1 MRFMKI
7 LVLNA
12 GSSSQ
17 KSRLYEVDGSLPDEP
32 PVPLWEADAD
42 WTGHQGIADI
52 EISTARGQTRHESL
66 PAGARESIIK
76 HMLETSW
83 SGATKAIDQP
93 AEIAVV
99 GHRVVHGGPEYR
111 QTTLVTPE
119 VKAMIEQYAVFAPSH
134 NPANLEGIRVVEQV
148 LPSVPQVAVF
158 DTAFHRHLPPA
169 AAIYPGPYAWFE
181 QGIRRY
187 GFHGISHHYC
197 AQRAAQL
204 LRRDLEGLRLITCH
218 LGNGCSLAA
227 IYHGQSIDTTMGFTP
242 LEGLMMGSRSG
253 SVDPGIL
260 IHLLQR
266 KGYSAEQLDKEL
278 NKASGLLGVS
288 GVSSDMRQ
296 ILQAMAEGNPRA
308 KLAFD
313 IYVHRLREAIGAM
326 LAALGGVDALVFT
339 AGVGEHAASV
349 RAAAC
354 EAFGFLNLALD
365 PQKNAQTPVDQDIAT
380 ADSSVRV
387 LVIQTQEDWMIAQEC
402 WRLKK
407 NGAS

>member
-1 MRFMKI
+1 MKI

-17 KSRLYEVDGSLPDEP
+17 KSRLYEIDGSLPGEP
-32 PVPLWEADAD
+32 PAPLWKADAD
-42 WTGHQGIADI
+42 WTGHQGTADV

-66 PAGARESIIK
+66 PTGAREDIIK
-76 HMLETSW
+76 HMLETIW
-83 SGATKAIDQP
+83 SGTTQVIDQP

-99 GHRVVHGGPEYR
+99 GHRVVQGGPEYR
-111 QTTLVTPE
+111 QTTLMTQE
-119 VKAMIEQYAVFAPSH
+119 VKAAIEQYAAFAPSH
-134 NPANLEGIRVVEQV
+134 NPANLEGIRVVEQL

-158 DTAFHRHLPPA
+158 DTAFHRHLPLA
-169 AAIYPGPYAWFE
+169 AAVYPGPYEWFE

-204 LRRDLEGLRLITCH
+204 LGRDLEGLRLITCH

-260 IHLLQR
+260 IHLLQH
-266 KGYSAEQLDKEL
+266 KGYSVEQLDKEL

-296 ILQAMAEGNPRA
+296 ILQAIPEGNPRA
-308 KLAFD
+308 KLALD
-313 IYVHRLREAIGAM
+313 IYVHRLRGAIGSM
-326 LAALGGVDALVFT
+326 LATLGGVDALVFT
-339 AGVGEHAASV
+339 AGVGEHAASI

-354 EAFGFLNLALD
+354 EIFGFLSLTLD
-365 PQKNAQTPVDQDIAT
+365 PQKNAQSPADQDIST
-380 ADSSVRV
+380 ADSAVRV

-407 NGAS
+407 NGAT